1 MTRISVLAVLAVAAM
16 ILPHVLGAVRG
27 VNVGRAAVRSH
38 RQSVKIGVRM
48 GRWQMIA
55 FVTFGLIVA
64 SKLS

>member
-1 MTRISVLAVLAVAAM
+1 MTWIVVLVVAAL
-16 ILPHVLGAVRG
+16 IAPHILGAARG
-27 VNVGRAAVRSH
+27 VNVGRTAVKSH
-38 RQSVKIGVRM
+38 RQSVKMGVRM